1 MPAKIYLSNEERL
14 RRYKYSEKKRSY
26 KYHHTE
32 KGRLAKQRANRKKK
46 KSSYTTCTCFIKSD
60 INHLPNGK

>member
-1 MPAKIYLSNEERL
+1 MPAKISLSNEERL

-32 KGRLAKQRANRKKK
+32 KGRLAKQRANKKYRQK
-46 KSSYTTCTCFIKSD
+46 LKFLQA
-60 INHLPNGK
+60 LPFFGVNDFTIFL